1 MYFDYTYLVLVLP
14 AIILAM
20 IASSRV
26 HTVFRHYEHS
36 IPAVGSPAL
45 RLPGLC
51 WMPTDCTRYRLNISP
66 AS

>member
-20 IASSRV
+20 IAIMNS
-26 HTVFRHYEHS
+26 S